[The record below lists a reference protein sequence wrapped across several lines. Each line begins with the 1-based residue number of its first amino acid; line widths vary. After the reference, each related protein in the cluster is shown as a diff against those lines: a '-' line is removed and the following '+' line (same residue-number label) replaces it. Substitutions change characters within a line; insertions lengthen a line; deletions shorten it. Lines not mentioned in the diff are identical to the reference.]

1 MTRNFEEN
9 LPKVNCSL
17 LLVDIFLELII
28 NARNAMQ
35 HRDQRRLHVS
45 TRTQQNDGGI
55 WVVAEIS
62 DTGRGI
68 PTDQMA
74 HLWKMFQHSDAG
86 LGFGLWWLRTFIER
100 QGGSIECHSDLGK
113 GATFTVRLPAVSDGQ
128 PAAE

>member
-1 MTRNFEEN
+1 M
-9 LPKVNCSL
+9 P
-17 LLVDIFLELII
+17 
-28 NARNAMQ
+28 
-35 HRDQRRLHVS
+35 HRGQRRLHVS
-45 TRTQQNDGGI
+45 TRTEQDDGGI

-68 PTDQMA
+68 PKDQMV

-100 QGGSIECHSDLGK
+100 QGGSIDCHSDLGK